1 VFYEVMRRLA
11 WSVLRLGF
19 GHRTIGA
26 EHIPLTGGLILAS
39 NHVSHLDPPAV
50 GVGARRPLHFM
61 AKAELFRIPLFGG
74 LIRRL
79 NAYPV
84 EREGADATAL
94 RHALLLLRRGE
105 ALLVFPEG
113 TRGTPGGPLRQGRAG
128 AGMLA
133 ALSGVPVVPT
143 YVEGTGRALPRGAS
157 RPRRAPVT
165 VRYGPPLRFE
175 RVGRERKKERYQ
187 EISDQIMAA
196 IGRLR
201 AEAEQASPS
210 ARPAPAVTVNR

>member
-1 VFYEVMRRLA
+1 
-11 WSVLRLGF
+11 
-19 GHRTIGA
+19 
-26 EHIPLTGGLILAS
+26 
-39 NHVSHLDPPAV
+39 
-50 GVGARRPLHFM
+50 
-61 AKAELFRIPLFGG
+61 
-74 LIRRL
+74 
-79 NAYPV
+79 
-84 EREGADATAL
+84 
-94 RHALLLLRRGE
+94 
-105 ALLVFPEG
+105 
-113 TRGTPGGPLRQGRAG
+113 
-128 AGMLA
+128 MLA

-165 VRYGPPLRFE
+165 VRYGAPLRFE
-175 RVGRERKKERYQ
+175 RAGRERKKERYQ